1 MLNDE
6 RGDSDDDAPDEVTNN
21 ADGATG
27 DSVIGDA
34 TDGSGYDTAGAALGV
49 LSPEEAA
56 AVLAAAEND
65 PMVARELAELQ
76 AVVAELS
83 RTGPVVS
90 INRGRSA
97 GIRSRLVA
105 RVAASHAG
113 RPVTRQSGPIASIT
127 PARAG
132 NDVETV
138 VAAPAPPSGR
148 AERRGTTRLSS
159 DRRGTAGSPPPS
171 GERRGRFWKRTLGV
185 LAVAAVL
192 LTAAGVFQLWR
203 DRDVRGTTTAAAAVA
218 VSSIATHDT
227 LFQTVLTLRDQ
238 LARRDSMIAAL
249 RNPRTRVVD
258 LASFAPPS
266 PPGRAFWDQTH
277 QHLMV
282 TLMNLKPPAPG
293 RTYQLWVIAR
303 GHSEPMSAGTFA
315 PDSTG
320 RAEMTTQLPVEPG
333 RLRRVV
339 VTDEPMGGSQLPT
352 GPVLFAGR

>member
-1 MLNDE
+1 MLNDD
-6 RGDSDDDAPDEVTNN
+6 RGDSDEDALDETTDTADAAAGDN
-21 ADGATG
+21 AYD
-27 DSVIGDA
+27 
-34 TDGSGYDTAGAALGV
+34 SGYDTAGAALGV

-56 AVLAAAEND
+56 AVLAAAEHD
-65 PMVARELAELQ
+65 PMVASELAELQ

-127 PARAG
+127 LPRAS
-132 NDVETV
+132 NDVEKV
-138 VAAPAPPSGR
+138 VAAPAAPAGR
-148 AERRGTTRLSS
+148 AERRGTTRLSTE
-159 DRRGTAGSPPPS
+159 RRGTSGSVPPS

-227 LFQTVLTLRDQ
+227 LFQTVLTLRDE

-258 LASFAPPS
+258 LASYAPPS
-266 PPGRAFWDQTH
+266 PPGRAFWDETH
-277 QHLMV
+277 QHLMLSL
-282 TLMNLKPPAPG
+282 TNLKPPAPG
-293 RTYQLWVIAR
+293 RTYQIWVVAR
-303 GHSEPMSAGTFA
+303 GHAEPMSGGTFA

-320 RAEMTTQLPVEPG
+320 RAEMTMQVPVEPG

-339 VTDEPMGGSQLPT
+339 VTDEPAGGSQVPT

>member
-1 MLNDE
+1 MLNDD
-6 RGDSDDDAPDEVTNN
+6 RGDSGDDAPDAMTDD
-21 ADGATG
+21 ADGAT
-27 DSVIGDA
+27 D
-34 TDGSGYDTAGAALGV
+34 DGAHDSGYDTAGAALGV

-113 RPVTRQSGPIASIT
+113 RPVTRQSGQIASIAPT
-127 PARAG
+127 RPN
-132 NDVETV
+132 NDVEKV
-138 VAAPAPPSGR
+138 VAAPAPSSTR
-148 AERRGTTRLSS
+148 AERRGTTRLSTE
-159 DRRGTAGSPPPS
+159 RRGTPGAVPPS

-192 LTAAGVFQLWR
+192 LTAAGVFELWR
-203 DRDVRGTTTAAAAVA
+203 DRDVRGTSTAAAVA

-227 LFQTVLTLRDQ
+227 LVQTVLTLRDE
-238 LARRDSMIAAL
+238 LAKRDSMIAAL

-277 QHLMV
+277 QHLM
-282 TLMNLKPPAPG
+282 LSIDNLKPPAAG
-293 RTYQLWVIAR
+293 RTYQLWVIAS
-303 GHSEPMSAGTFA
+303 GHPVPMSAGTFT
-315 PDSTG
+315 PDSAG
-320 RAEMTTQLPVEPG
+320 RAEMTMQLPVEPG
-333 RLRRVV
+333 HLRKVV
-339 VTDEPMGGSQLPT
+339 VTDEPMGGSPAPT
-352 GPVLFAGR
+352 GPILFAGR